1 MIERRDLVVPMAAG
15 LAYAALGLV
24 WLRFV
29 YLSDFFQMI
38 WLADAQDFSASAIRR
53 C

>member
-1 MIERRDLVVPMAAG
+1 MTRFAVGKSRGFNLAIPLVAG
-15 LAYAALGLV
+15 LLYACIGAW

-38 WLADAQDFSASAIRR
+38 WLADA
-53 C
+53 